1 MIIAA
6 IIAFG
11 LLGIFTLCIVITLVV
26 IACGGDERIV
36 DKAASTTL
44 KLVVVVQVL
53 LAVIHLLQGQN
64 ILTMNDTNTFS
75 MLTTVAFFFVIGCGI
90 TVTNIKPEKSALTD
104 SSRRP
109 LL

>member
-11 LLGIFTLCIVITLVV
+11 LLGIFSLCIVITLVV
-26 IACGGDERIV
+26 IACGGDERRRMIV

-44 KLVVVVQVL
+44 KRVVVVQVL

-90 TVTNIKPEKSALTD
+90 TVANIKPEKKRFD
-104 SSRRP
+104 
-109 LL
+109 